1 MKDVKYE
8 RKLSY
13 ESGQPYENFVRLNL
27 AYGKKRGKNMKEE
40 YAIKLFD
47 EYKIRTKWDL
57 EIGDYYYSVIDVI
70 AVLTE
75 SKNPRNYWKVLKKRL
90 KDEGNEL
97 VTNCNRLKMPA
108 KDGKMRLTDVA
119 TTKQLLRIIQS
130 VPSPKAEPFKQ
141 WLAQMGKER
150 LEEIADP
157 EIAMQRSINTY
168 RRKGYSEEW
177 ITQRMRSIETRRELT
192 AEWDRVGVN
201 EGIEYAILTD
211 DISKAWSG
219 MSTKEYKQ
227 YKGLRKEGL
236 RDNMTNMEL
245 ILSMLAEGST
255 TEISK
260 VENPDGFVESRSVA
274 KRGGNIAGNA
284 RRELESTTRRKVISR
299 RNSRLLTFWMNS
311 FKIWDV

>member
-1 MKDVKYE
+1 MDEK
-8 RKLSY
+8 
-13 ESGQPYENFVRLNL
+13 
-27 AYGKKRGKNMKEE
+27 

-47 EYKIRTKWDL
+47 EYKIRTKWDP
-57 EIGDYYYSVIDVI
+57 EIEDYYYSVIDVI

-75 SKNPRNYWKVLKKRL
+75 SKNPNRYWSDLKRKLSDESGQPYENIVRL
-90 KDEGNEL
+90 K
-97 VTNCNRLKMPA
+97 LKA
-108 KDGKMRLTDVA
+108 TDGKMRETDA
-119 TTKQLLRIIQS
+119 ANTKQLLRIVQS

-157 EIAMQRSINTY
+157 EIAMQRAINTY
-168 RRKGYSEEW
+168 RQKGYSEEW
-177 ITQRMRSIETRRELT
+177 ITQRIRTIETRKELT
-192 AEWDRVGVN
+192 AEWNRVGVN

-227 YKGLRKEGL
+227 YKGLKKEGL
-236 RDNMTNMEL
+236 RDNMTNLEL
-245 ILSMLAEGST
+245 ILNMLAEAST

-260 VENPDGFVESRSVA
+260 VENPDGFEESRDVA

-284 RRELESTTRRKVISR
+284 IQELEEVTGKSVISKK
-299 RNSRLLTFWMNS
+299 NSKKPELL
-311 FKIWDV
+311 DE

>member
-1 MKDVKYE
+1 MDEK
-8 RKLSY
+8 
-13 ESGQPYENFVRLNL
+13 
-27 AYGKKRGKNMKEE
+27 

-47 EYKIRTKWDL
+47 EYKIRTKWDP
-57 EIGDYYYSVIDVI
+57 EIEDYYYSVIDVI

-75 SKNPRNYWKVLKKRL
+75 SKNPNRYWSDLKRKLSDESGQPYENIVRL
-90 KDEGNEL
+90 K
-97 VTNCNRLKMPA
+97 LKA
-108 KDGKMRLTDVA
+108 TDGKMRETDA
-119 TTKQLLRIIQS
+119 ANTKQLLRIVQS

-157 EIAMQRSINTY
+157 EIAMQRAINTY
-168 RRKGYSEEW
+168 RQKGYSEEW
-177 ITQRMRSIETRRELT
+177 ITQRMRTIETRKELT
-192 AEWDRVGVN
+192 AEWNRVGVN

-227 YKGLRKEGL
+227 HKGLKKEGL

-245 ILSMLAEGST
+245 ILNMLAEAST

-260 VENPDGFVESRSVA
+260 VENPDGFEESRDVA

-284 RRELESTTRRKVISR
+284 RKELEAVTGKSVISKK
-299 RNSRLLTFWMNS
+299 NSKNPELL
-311 FKIWDV
+311 DE

>member
-1 MKDVKYE
+1 MDEK
-8 RKLSY
+8 
-13 ESGQPYENFVRLNL
+13 
-27 AYGKKRGKNMKEE
+27 
-40 YAIKLFD
+40 YAIKLFE
-47 EYKIRTKWDL
+47 EYKIRTKWDP
-57 EIGDYYYSVIDVI
+57 EIEDYYYSVIDVI
-70 AVLTE
+70 AVLSG

-90 KDEGNEL
+90 KDEGSEL

-119 TTKQLLRIIQS
+119 TTKQLLRLIQS

-141 WLAQMGKER
+141 WLAQVGKER
-150 LEEIADP
+150 LEEVADP
-157 EIAMQRSINTY
+157 EIAMLRAIDTY

-177 ITQRMRSIETRRELT
+177 ITQRMRGIETRKELT
-192 AEWDRVGVN
+192 AEWDRVGV
-201 EGIEYAILTD
+201 EKGIEYAILTD

-227 YKGLRKEGL
+227 YKGLKKEGL

-245 ILSMLAEGST
+245 ILNMLAEAST

-260 VENPDGFVESRSVA
+260 AENPDGFEESRDVA

-284 RRELESTTRRKVISR
+284 RRELEATTGRKVISKK
-299 RNSRLLTFWMNS
+299 NSKTPDLLDE
-311 FKIWDV
+311 KP

>member
-1 MKDVKYE
+1 MKGG
-8 RKLSY
+8 KLMD
-13 ESGQPYENFVRLNL
+13 E
-27 AYGKKRGKNMKEE
+27 K

-47 EYKIRTKWDL
+47 EYKIRTKWDP
-57 EIGDYYYSVIDVI
+57 EIEDYYYSVIDVI

-75 SKNPRNYWKVLKKRL
+75 SKNPNRYWSDLKRKLSDESGQPYENIVRL
-90 KDEGNEL
+90 K
-97 VTNCNRLKMPA
+97 LKA
-108 KDGKMRLTDVA
+108 TDGKMRETDA
-119 TTKQLLRIIQS
+119 ANTKQLLRIVQS

-157 EIAMQRSINTY
+157 EIAMQRAINTY
-168 RRKGYSEEW
+168 REKGYSEEW
-177 ITQRMRSIETRRELT
+177 ITQRIRTIETRKELT
-192 AEWDRVGVN
+192 AEWNRVGVN

-227 YKGLRKEGL
+227 YKGLKKEGL
-236 RDNMTNMEL
+236 RDNMTNLEL
-245 ILSMLAEGST
+245 ILNMLAEAST

-260 VENPDGFVESRSVA
+260 VENPDGFEESRDVA

-284 RRELESTTRRKVISR
+284 IQELEEVTGKSVISKK
-299 RNSRLLTFWMNS
+299 NSKKPELL
-311 FKIWDV
+311 DE

>member
-1 MKDVKYE
+1 MKGG
-8 RKLSY
+8 KLMD
-13 ESGQPYENFVRLNL
+13 E
-27 AYGKKRGKNMKEE
+27 K

-47 EYKIRTKWDL
+47 EYKIRTKWDP
-57 EIGDYYYSVIDVI
+57 EIEDYYYSVIDVI

-75 SKNPRNYWKVLKKRL
+75 SKNPNRYWSDLKRKLSDESGQPYENIVRL
-90 KDEGNEL
+90 K
-97 VTNCNRLKMPA
+97 LKA
-108 KDGKMRLTDVA
+108 TDGKMRETDA
-119 TTKQLLRIIQS
+119 ANTKQLLRIVQS

-141 WLAQMGKER
+141 WLAQIGKER

-157 EIAMQRSINTY
+157 EIAMQRAINTY
-168 RRKGYSEEW
+168 RQKGYSEEW
-177 ITQRMRSIETRRELT
+177 ITQRMRTIETRKELT
-192 AEWDRVGVN
+192 AEWNRVGVN

-227 YKGLRKEGL
+227 YKGLKKEGL

-245 ILSMLAEGST
+245 ILNMLAEAST

-260 VENPDGFVESRSVA
+260 VENPDGFEESRDVA

-284 RRELESTTRRKVISR
+284 IQELEEVTGKSVISKK
-299 RNSRLLTFWMNS
+299 NSKKPELL
-311 FKIWDV
+311 DE

>member
-245 ILSMLAEGST
+245 ISSMLAEGST

-299 RNSRLLTFWMNS
+299 RNSKTPNFL
-311 FKIWDV
+311 DE

>member
-1 MKDVKYE
+1 MDEKY
-8 RKLSY
+8 S
-13 ESGQPYENFVRLNL
+13 
-27 AYGKKRGKNMKEE
+27 
-40 YAIKLFD
+40 IKLFD
-47 EYKIRTKWDL
+47 EYKIRTKWDS
-57 EIGDYYYSVIDVI
+57 EIEDYYYSVIDVI

-75 SKNPRNYWKVLKKRL
+75 SKRPRKYWSDLKSKL
-90 KDEGNEL
+90 KHEGSEVSENIGQ
-97 VTNCNRLKMPA
+97 LKMLSP
-108 KDGKMRLTDVA
+108 DGKMRLTDVA

-141 WLAQMGKER
+141 WLAQVGNER

-157 EIAMQRSINTY
+157 EIAMQRAILTY
-168 RRKGYSEEW
+168 RKKGYSDEW

-245 ILSMLAEGST
+245 ILNMLAEAST

-284 RRELESTTRRKVISR
+284 RRELESTAC
-299 RNSRLLTFWMNS
+299 
-311 FKIWDV
+311 FKARIPEASTPSSLDNKIFIYID